1 MQHFRGVHNTF
12 GCVGWLGRMAAV
24 LGTFRGVHS
33 TFSWRYPGAPGASP
47 LPALCGGVGTAS
59 SGTIPALSRDC
70 PGVSVCNFG
79 VHAGTPGHDVPAA
92 CIGVRRRRPCAH
104 RVPQQ
109 SVPMQVCGSALGRMA
124 AVPRV
129 AIRWRAQ
136 GKVCVGPESA
146 AFGFHWRAQRKV
158 CVGLGSAALTR
169 VTVFF
174 FLVS

>member
-1 MQHFRGVHNTF
+1 MPGATAALELVSPVKCSTVACANAAFWFQCSTFVACTIRLAVLVGWGAWRQFSVRSVACTVRFRG
-12 GCVGWLGRMAAV
+12 A
-24 LGTFRGVHS
+24 
-33 TFSWRYPGAPGASP
+33 
-47 LPALCGGVGTAS
+47 
-59 SGTIPALSRDC
+59 IP
-70 PGVSVCNFG
+70 
-79 VHAGTPGHDVPAA
+79 
-92 CIGVRRRRPCAH
+92 AH
-104 RVPQQ
+104 RVPQH

-169 VTVFF
+169 VTVPDRGPLFV
-174 FLVS
+174 LKKCQTSL

>member
-1 MQHFRGVHNTF
+1 MVVVAVVGIGRSNSTVACANAAFWFQCSTFVACTIRLAVLVGWGAWRQCSVRSVACTVRFRG
-12 GCVGWLGRMAAV
+12 A
-24 LGTFRGVHS
+24 
-33 TFSWRYPGAPGASP
+33 
-47 LPALCGGVGTAS
+47 
-59 SGTIPALSRDC
+59 IP
-70 PGVSVCNFG
+70 
-79 VHAGTPGHDVPAA
+79 
-92 CIGVRRRRPCAH
+92 AH
-104 RVPQQ
+104 RVPQH

-169 VTVFF
+169 VTVQ
-174 FLVS
+174 LTDLLTY

>member
-1 MQHFRGVHNTF
+1 MQQKGVLRSFAIKKEVLVPQKGFGIVACANAAFWFQCSTFVACTIRLAVLVGWGAWRQCSVRSVACTVRFRG
-12 GCVGWLGRMAAV
+12 A
-24 LGTFRGVHS
+24 
-33 TFSWRYPGAPGASP
+33 
-47 LPALCGGVGTAS
+47 
-59 SGTIPALSRDC
+59 IP
-70 PGVSVCNFG
+70 
-79 VHAGTPGHDVPAA
+79 
-92 CIGVRRRRPCAH
+92 AH
-104 RVPQQ
+104 RVPQH

-169 VTVFF
+169 VTVHFKCIVWAK
-174 FLVS
+174 LSLC